1 MLHSLLDRL
10 FSRGSS
16 NSREDVK
23 RRLKFVL
30 AHDRADLSPETVEAM
45 RQEILEVLSRYVD
58 IDADDSEFSLESS
71 RQATTL
77 IANLPI
83 RRIKSL
89 SLQEDSEAAK
99 TETETESPTPEIAA
113 SEEPA
118 PESESST

>member
-83 RRIKSL
+83 RRIKPL
-89 SLQEDSEAAK
+89 PIEEVSE
-99 TETETESPTPEIAA
+99 TTETESPTSEVSPPEQLT
-113 SEEPA
+113 
-118 PESESST
+118 PESPSPN